1 MSTTA
6 PGAPPGTNPF
16 DLHALVDALSSRE
29 ESAASGSASAVVGA
43 ISAAVA
49 AKAARFADDAGLLAQ
64 AEALSARLTALA
76 LEDAEAFAAA
86 TRALEVPRDGASERR
101 DFRLGQALVRAAA
114 VPLAIAEASADVTFL
129 AVELAR
135 SGDPNL
141 RPDAVAAS
149 ILAAAAAQAAAH
161 LVQINLAAGTEVHLV
176 EQALRA
182 ASAASDAV
190 RELSV

>member
-1 MSTTA
+1 
-6 PGAPPGTNPF
+6 
-16 DLHALVDALSSRE
+16 VDALSSRE

-161 LVQINLAAGTEVHLV
+161 LVQINLAAGTEVALV